1 MAGRSRQ
8 QRLARRIG
16 MLCAGIAVFWL
27 LLLAAGMTVPMASL
41 QHPVEVAAARALGHR
56 VGITG
61 GVKIRPTLGPTL
73 IMLGLQVQLGGGPGE
88 GTRLRAAR
96 VEARLGLL
104 SLLQGRPRI
113 TALAVQGIR
122 LETDAGA
129 EALWTG
135 LRALW
140 PTAAGQSTQLQAQ
153 PDLEYLAM
161 RDLQVSWRNAANGQV
176 FNVRLD
182 ELSGSV
188 LPARP
193 LDLKVRGSLQQRPF
207 VARIGAD
214 PVETLL
220 APAGTWRMRGT
231 LKYAGAN
238 LKLTCLLDVPLHG
251 PSPGMEFDLHGGRL
265 PLVDTASLHGRVDLD
280 DTGAGLSELTGTV
293 GETQLAGNGSLDF
306 SGAHPQL
313 RLDVTLPVVDA
324 RDLRGDTYREML
336 AVFSETAAGATVP
349 PWLQSM
355 AIDTSV
361 LIRSVAHGRVPVR
374 DVSVALRVQD
384 GAVTIPIGINIAGVM
399 LHGNLLSEAQG
410 ELPGV
415 RLVLSAAQVD
425 AAGPAAALSGYR
437 GMRGQVGKVEVHAAA
452 VPGDGGIALAAELRL
467 DDAEFS
473 YGNLPGQR
481 SVAVVVDRLRV
492 HVPEAS
498 AVTASLQGRLQDIPV
513 DLTLSGGMLSDLLQG
528 REWPVTLA
536 ATGAG
541 ARLAVQGEV
550 VVGSG
555 NQRTRLNAELS
566 GNRLGSLAPWLGVSP
581 CAETAYRIRGQFI
594 MSRNTGRLQFVQGQ
608 LGNTRL
614 NADLDWSRDEE
625 VPVIHAVVQFDEV
638 VPGDLKGALRFVS
651 LEGPAA
657 ETGGLTLEIPVLP
670 ASLQIRN
677 ADIRLNIAHIDA
689 GLVNISNL
697 KLVSAIQ
704 DARLQSSPFAVD
716 IGDTR
721 YEGYLEPSQGHTGM
735 VWSVAES
742 DAVADSL
749 LNRLFSNALQWA
761 GNAGRIP
768 LRSLFSNMLEAG
780 DCEADDARVAEP

>member
-1 MAGRSRQ
+1 
-8 QRLARRIG
+8 
-16 MLCAGIAVFWL
+16 
-27 LLLAAGMTVPMASL
+27 
-41 QHPVEVAAARALGHR
+41 
-56 VGITG
+56 
-61 GVKIRPTLGPTL
+61 
-73 IMLGLQVQLGGGPGE
+73 
-88 GTRLRAAR
+88 
-96 VEARLGLL
+96 
-104 SLLQGRPRI
+104 
-113 TALAVQGIR
+113 
-122 LETDAGA
+122 
-129 EALWTG
+129 
-135 LRALW
+135 
-140 PTAAGQSTQLQAQ
+140 
-153 PDLEYLAM
+153 
-161 RDLQVSWRNAANGQV
+161 
-176 FNVRLD
+176 
-182 ELSGSV
+182 
-188 LPARP
+188 
-193 LDLKVRGSLQQRPF
+193 
-207 VARIGAD
+207 
-214 PVETLL
+214 
-220 APAGTWRMRGT
+220 
-231 LKYAGAN
+231 
-238 LKLTCLLDVPLHG
+238 
-251 PSPGMEFDLHGGRL
+251 
-265 PLVDTASLHGRVDLD
+265 
-280 DTGAGLSELTGTV
+280 
-293 GETQLAGNGSLDF
+293 
-306 SGAHPQL
+306 
-313 RLDVTLPVVDA
+313 
-324 RDLRGDTYREML
+324 
-336 AVFSETAAGATVP
+336 
-349 PWLQSM
+349 
-355 AIDTSV
+355 
-361 LIRSVAHGRVPVR
+361 VR
-374 DVSVALRVQD
+374 DASVALRVQD
-384 GAVTIPIGINIAGVM
+384 GAVTIPVGINIAGVM

-410 ELPGV
+410 ELPGA

-437 GMRGQVGKVEVHAAA
+437 GMRGQVGKVEVHAVVAA
-452 VPGDGGIALAAELRL
+452 VPGDGGIALAAELYL

-498 AVTASLQGRLQDIPV
+498 AVTASLQGRLRDIPV
-513 DLTLSGGMLSDLLQG
+513 DLTLSGGMLNDLLQG